1 MQKPVSGKWP
11 IYSVF
16 VFLSVILVH
25 ARKKRNTHKE
35 KKPSGNA
42 EECQTDAAR
51 HREHCFNND
60 ASS

>member
-42 EECQTDAAR
+42 EECQTDAA
-51 HREHCFNND
+51 
-60 ASS
+60 ASPRALF